1 MLESEGENQG
11 QQVLVTVSNDGL
23 KLRWASLG
31 EEKKEWGSLMLST
44 LAVIEATEG
53 REVSICV
60 SRQGEVLRLTSTDEA
75 SKGTFV
81 SRHEPMLVATR
92 PH

>member
-11 QQVLVTVSNDGL
+11 QHVLVTVSNDGL

-44 LAVIEATEG
+44 LCPLEATEG

-81 SRHEPMLVATR
+81 SRREPMLVATR